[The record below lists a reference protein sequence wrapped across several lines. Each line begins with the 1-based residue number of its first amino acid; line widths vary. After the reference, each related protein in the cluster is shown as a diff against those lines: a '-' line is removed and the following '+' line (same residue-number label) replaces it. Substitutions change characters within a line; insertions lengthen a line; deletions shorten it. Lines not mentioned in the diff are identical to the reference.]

1 MIKIIICSQYEYEY
15 VVNCHVSTSTISS
28 SSSCLFHSRS
38 TLYQIRGCA
47 RAANTPPQLRV
58 LHQVRPVWPQPKY
71 HWSHSHLFRL
81 VIFTLGS
88 IIYIAER
95 ILGVLK
101 RLVAN
106 RLSTANSER
115 NLFSCLGE
123 PVCFALP
130 CPHVLCVD

>member
-1 MIKIIICSQYEYEY
+1 MSF
-15 VVNCHVSTSTISS
+15 S
-28 SSSCLFHSRS
+28 
-38 TLYQIRGCA
+38 

-81 VIFTLGS
+81 VIFILGS

-123 PVCFALP
+123 PLHRERGCGVVRFE
-130 CPHVLCVD
+130 D